1 MSRKVVVILF
11 MLYGAATL
19 KPELSNKQLH
29 KILKELQELVDS
41 MLKEDDV
48 PAIRTEIVVTSKQK
62 VLVAGNSS
70 PPILSLSNS
79 YVYGATQTVTT
90 KNSEKSCRTVAFGS
104 TEFPTPFR

>member
-1 MSRKVVVILF
+1 MSKKVVVILF

-19 KPELSNKQLH
+19 KPELSNKQLYR
-29 KILKELQELVDS
+29 ILKELQELVDS
-41 MLKEDDV
+41 VLKVDDV
-48 PAIRTEIVVTSKQK
+48 PVTREVIVVTSKQK

-70 PPILSLSNS
+70 PPMFTLSNS